1 MQHLFQSS
9 FLQALG
15 YAITNSLWQMA
26 LVWLIYMSITG
37 LMSISSAA
45 KYRLAVAAQ
54 VTGFIW
60 FLVTFQFYYQQYN
73 QALHQTGILPGNIQA
88 IVSTNTDLSSQLIN
102 WMVKAEQLLPYVS
115 MAYIFLMVFL
125 CIRWFMGYRQTQL
138 IRNNGLQKMPAEWRL
153 FVNRIAGQLNIKK
166 KIQVFLS
173 DTVTTPLTIGFFK
186 PVILIPVASINHLTT
201 DQLEAVLL
209 HELAHIKRYDYLVN
223 IIFSVVEISLFFNPF
238 TQLLSKN
245 IRKERENSCDDWVLQ
260 FQYDV
265 SLYAEALLRIA
276 YLQSAPVFAMAAAG
290 KKNELLVRVKRM
302 IDKKENR
309 FSYRKQLLSF
319 VIVTGIL
326 SSIAWL
332 NPMTPHTD
340 KQNMA
345 TTGTLTVKNKQ
356 AYTVEPM
363 VVSVGNPL
371 FNPIFFLS
379 EPLKEKMKENIELA
393 QKEMDESA
401 LDYSKLSEHT
411 IESITPIVADAMNQA
426 VVEMAPQNIDWE
438 KSMAKIDAA
447 KMDMKK
453 MDMNK
458 LFRLDSLFPMKLR
471 KQFKED
477 MNVSLKKIEVDIKNA
492 KTEMERSLK
501 AGSEIVFEKE
511 KVQVDVQNAMEALEQ
526 LNKMGGLDKVVL
538 NSLKIA
544 GFNMENNRPRR
555 LLRMKQP
562 LLPLEENSKPRM
574 RMSSSTGRE
583 PAKTN
588 TETIDG
594 QVEEIQMDDDAIP
607 VPPSIDPQ
615 IISLLE
621 LVKVKLDLATLAK
634 IKNYLVLQAEMGKRV
649 KVIPAINKE
658 KKDVEEHRVVI
669 QLQ

>member
-37 LMSISSAA
+37 LMSVSSAA
-45 KYRLAVAAQ
+45 KYRLAVTAQ

-60 FLVTFQFYYQQYN
+60 FIVTFQFYYQQYN
-73 QALHQTGILPGNIQA
+73 HALHQTGMVPGNIQA

-115 MAYIFLMVFL
+115 MAYICLMVFL
-125 CIRWFMGYRQTQL
+125 CIRWFMGYRQTQQ

-173 DTVTTPLTIGFFK
+173 DTVTTPLTIGFLK

-223 IIFSVVEISLFFNPF
+223 IILSVVEISLFFNPF

-260 FQYDV
+260 FQYDA

-276 YLQSAPVFAMAAAG
+276 YLQSAPAFAMAATG

-332 NPMTPHTD
+332 NPMPPHAD
-340 KQNMA
+340 KQNIA
-345 TTGTLTVKNKQ
+345 TTGPLPKKIKQ
-356 AYTVEPM
+356 AYAVEPM

-379 EPLKEKMKENIELA
+379 EPLKEKMKENLASA
-393 QKEMDESA
+393 QKEMNEAA
-401 LDYSKLSEHT
+401 LEYSKLSEHP
-411 IESITPIVADAMNQA
+411 IETITPIVADAMKQA
-426 VVEMAPQNIDWE
+426 AIEMAPQNIDWE
-438 KSMAKIDAA
+438 KSMAQIDAA
-447 KMDMKK
+447 KMNMKK

-458 LFRLDSLFPMKLR
+458 LFHLDSLFPLKLR
-471 KQFKED
+471 HQFKED
-477 MNVSLKKIEVDIKNA
+477 MNGSMKKMELEMKNA
-492 KTEMERSLK
+492 KTEMERSFK

-511 KVQVDVQNAMEALEQ
+511 KVQADIQNAMEVLEK
-526 LNKMGGLDKVVL
+526 LNKTGSLDNLVL

-544 GFNMENNRPRR
+544 GLNIETSKPRQK
-555 LLRMKQP
+555 MKQP
-562 LLPLEENSKPRM
+562 ALPQEESKPRV
-574 RMSSSTGRE
+574 RMLSLEKE
-583 PAKTN
+583 PAKT
-588 TETIDG
+588 ETIHEE
-594 QVEEIQMDDDAIP
+594 VEEIQMNDEAKPDA
-607 VPPSIDPQ
+607 PPPIDPKFV
-615 IISLLE
+615 SLLE
-621 LVKVKLDLATLAK
+621 LAKVKLDMATIIR
-634 IKNYLVLQAEMGKRV
+634 IKNYLILKAEMEKRI
-649 KVIPAINKE
+649 KVIPAINKD
-658 KKDVEEHRVVI
+658 KKGVDERRVVI

>member
-37 LMSISSAA
+37 LLSISSAA

-60 FLVTFQFYYQQYN
+60 FIVTFQFYYQQYN
-73 QALHQTGILPGNIQA
+73 HALHQTGIVSGNIQA
-88 IVSTNTDLSSQLIN
+88 IVPTNTDLSSQLIN
-102 WMVKAEQLLPYVS
+102 WMVKAEQLLPYIS
-115 MAYIFLMVFL
+115 MAYICLMVFL
-125 CIRWFMGYRQTQL
+125 CIRWFMGYRQTQQ

-173 DTVTTPLTIGFFK
+173 DTVTTPLTIGFLK

-223 IIFSVVEISLFFNPF
+223 IILSVVEISLFFNPF

-260 FQYDV
+260 FQYDA

-276 YLQSAPVFAMAAAG
+276 YLQSTPAFAMAATG

-340 KQNMA
+340 KQNIAA
-345 TTGTLTVKNKQ
+345 TGSLPKKSKQ
-356 AYTVEPM
+356 AYAVEPM

-379 EPLKEKMKENIELA
+379 QPLKEKMKENLESA
-393 QKEMDESA
+393 QKEMNEAA
-401 LDYSKLSEHT
+401 LEYSKLSEHP
-411 IESITPIVADAMNQA
+411 IESITPIVADAMKQA
-426 VVEMAPQNIDWE
+426 AIEMAPQNIDWE
-438 KSMAKIDAA
+438 KSMAQIDAA

-458 LFRLDSLFPMKLR
+458 LFHLDSLFPLKLR
-471 KQFKED
+471 RQFKED
-477 MNVSLKKIEVDIKNA
+477 MNGSMKKMELEMKNA
-492 KTEMERSLK
+492 KTEIERSLK

-511 KVQVDVQNAMEALEQ
+511 KVQADIQNAMQAIET
-526 LNKMGGLDKVVL
+526 LNKMGGLDNLVL

-544 GFNMENNRPRR
+544 GLNIENSKPRQK
-555 LLRMKQP
+555 MKQP
-562 LLPLEENSKPRM
+562 AVPQEESKPRM
-574 RMSSSTGRE
+574 RMLSLDKE
-583 PAKTN
+583 PVK
-588 TETIDG
+588 TETIHEE
-594 QVEEIQMDDDAIP
+594 VEEIQMDDDEAKP
-607 VPPSIDPQ
+607 DAPPPIDPKFV
-615 IISLLE
+615 SLLE
-621 LVKVKLDLATLAK
+621 LAKVKLDMATIIK
-634 IKNYLVLQAEMGKRV
+634 IKNYLVLQAEMEKRI
-649 KVIPAINKE
+649 KVIPAINKD
-658 KKDVEEHRVVI
+658 KKGVDERRVVI